1 MSFERW
7 ALIVITLVLLALG
20 SVAFNRWIDA
30 LSDVDPH
37 HGYSAWLVAVGVT
50 YTTLGSGVVVGLLLG
65 WGMAAAAVAVQ
76 FACYV
81 ASGAPMIAGDMRR
94 AGRRRREVVTRRE
107 E

>member
-7 ALIVITLVLLALG
+7 ALIVVTLVLLALG

-30 LSDVDPH
+30 LNDVDPQ
-37 HGYSAWLVAVGVT
+37 HGYSAWLVVVGVT
-50 YTTLGSGVVVGLLLG
+50 YTTLGSGVVLGLLLG
-65 WGMAAAAVAVQ
+65 WTAAAVAVGVM
-76 FACYV
+76 FVCYL

-94 AGRRRREVVTRRE
+94 AGRRRREASRRE